1 MVVGVFWCL
10 IVGFSDSCC
19 CEFLGLRVCCSFC
32 FACLFKAFWL
42 VTLCF
47 WVCGSVSFGLLPLG
61 FVVVVRLCL
70 VFVLCG
76 RVIRSF
82 AACLG
87 CWLSGLWVVCLFQWV
102 IVGFGLCG
110 WLLGGDFS
118 GFLGLVA

>member
-1 MVVGVFWCL
+1 MFLRL

-19 CEFLGLRVCCSFC
+19 CGFLGLRVCCNFC

-70 VFVLCG
+70 VFVSCG
-76 RVIRSF
+76 WIIRSF

-87 CWLSGLWVVCLFQWV
+87 CRLSGLWVVCLFRWV
-102 IVGFGLCG
+102 V
-110 WLLGGDFS
+110 
-118 GFLGLVA
+118 LGLVYVGGCWAAAFLVSWV